1 MLPVANFNTAEPL
14 AKGVDDSSVELA
26 LGMSVDGL
34 STRTIRVCGVDNVED
49 NGNAIV
55 ADMSEVSLYNG
66 ASADNLEPFNPEV
79 ITAASGDIIT
89 LDAVDSVI
97 AKLDASSG
105 LLVALQTEDFSGD
118 NKSEPS

>member
-118 NKSEPS
+118 NKSEPL